1 MKKLIS
7 TILTV
12 LFLLAGCN
20 GATVN
25 NNSNDASKEISF
37 EESFESVESA
47 ESSDVSSESS
57 EVVDSSEESFENISS
72 EASSDVSF
80 EEPSEEPSE
89 DVSYEDS
96 KEDDVSSAPVTPPV
110 SGGESG
116 NESKPEE
123 DVSSAP
129 VVPEPPAPPISGG
142 DNGGGSG
149 NTGNGGNGGSSTHT
163 HNYTS
168 LVYEPWCGEQGYT
181 EYKCSCGHTYK
192 ADYTDALTHNY
203 GEWKVVEE
211 PTTTKEGKQRRL
223 CKICNKFEYEIIPMI
238 VVTITQADLDYMA
251 ECALEMLN
259 EQRVAAGLH
268 PLVTG
273 PIAHQMASERAKE
286 LATDFSHNGCN
297 SIYREYMYNP
307 NDSWGSPEIGGENIA
322 KSSMSTNDGI
332 TANKQ
337 NYLRVTGRGLMGGF
351 QLSSGHW
358 GDLMDDDY
366 TACGVGVYV
375 EKISDERYA
384 TYICVMTMDKL
395 YGTDAA

>member
-1 MKKLIS
+1 MKKMI
-7 TILTV
+7 IIMLT
-12 LFLLAGCN
+12 LAFLLAGCT
-20 GATVN
+20 AVD
-25 NNSNDASKEISF
+25 NNSNDVSDDISS
-37 EESFESVESA
+37 EESVESVESVESA

-89 DVSYEDS
+89 DVSYEES
-96 KEDDVSSAPVTPPV
+96 KEDDVSSAPVPPV
-110 SGGESG
+110 GGGDNG

-142 DNGGGSG
+142 DNGGNGS
-149 NTGNGGNGGSSTHT
+149 GGNGGSSTHT

-322 KSSMSTNDGI
+322 KSSKGGSDLFKDKENDMKVF
-332 TANKQ
+332 A
-337 NYLRVTGRGLMGGF
+337 RGMLSGF
-351 QLSSGHW
+351 ETSPGHW
-358 GDLMDDDY
+358 GDLMDEDY
-366 TACGVGVYV
+366 TACGIGIYV
-375 EKISDERYA
+375 EKIDARNYNVF
-384 TYICVMTMDKL
+384 ICVMTMDKL

>member
-20 GATVN
+20 GATVD
-25 NNSNDASKEISF
+25 NNSNDVSKEISF

-47 ESSDVSSESS
+47 ESSDVSSVSS

-96 KEDDVSSAPVTPPV
+96 KEDDVSSAPVPPV
-110 SGGESG
+110 GGGDNG

-129 VVPEPPAPPISGG
+129 VVPEPPAPPVSGG

-149 NTGNGGNGGSSTHT
+149 NTGNGGNGGSSTHIHSYSAT
-163 HNYTS
+163 VKAATCTA
-168 LVYEPWCGEQGYT
+168 EGYT
-181 EYKCSCGHTYK
+181 EYKCKCGDSYK
-192 ADYTDALTHNY
+192 SDYTAKTEHQWGPWFISKNAS
-203 GEWKVVEE
+203 
-211 PTTTKEGKQRRL
+211 TTEDGSRERGCT
-223 CKICNKFEYEIIPMI
+223 ICYNWEYEIIPMI

-259 EQRVAAGLH
+259 EQRIAAGLQ

-286 LATDFSHNGCN
+286 LATDFSHMNSNG
-297 SIYREYMYNP
+297 IYIKYKYNP
-307 NDSWGSPEIGGENIA
+307 DHERGLPDELGENIA